1 MAIVFEKNISVADK
15 EFIEVT
21 HLLLSMYT
29 GVMHEVKF
37 GEPENGQLHCTV
49 TAPDEQV
56 GTPEYIVGMVDT
68 MNTISAMEE
77 LAQLLTLAES
87 MEVPVKFA
95 TVPTL
100 Q

>member
-37 GEPENGQLHCTV
+37 GAPVDGQIHCTV
-49 TAPDEQV
+49 TAPDDQV

-68 MNTISAMEE
+68 MRTISEMEE
-77 LAQLLTLAES
+77 LANLLALAES
-87 MEVPVKFA
+87 MELPVTFA
-95 TVPTL
+95 GHPTL